1 MDNVQIKKMCF
12 FSGTSSLIS
21 RILKVRHIYTVQWNL
36 WGLHFL
42 FPLHWQRTGG
52 NKEKRNP
59 LVYISFVK
67 SLKPLLFLYI
77 SIKSGSGYA
86 DEGLQDGDK
95 EREVLILDR
104 KKMTK

>member
-1 MDNVQIKKMCF
+1 MF
-12 FSGTSSLIS
+12 FSGRSSLICC
-21 RILKVRHIYTVQWNL
+21 IIKVRHIHTVQWNL

-52 NKEKRNP
+52 NKEKRNH
-59 LVYISFVK
+59 LVLFFSR
-67 SLKPLLFLYI
+67 SHLKHLYFN
-77 SIKSGSGYA
+77 KSGSGYA

>member
-1 MDNVQIKKMCF
+1 MF
-12 FSGTSSLIS
+12 FSGRSSLICY
-21 RILKVRHIYTVQWNL
+21 IIKVRHIHTVQWNL
-36 WGLHFL
+36 WSLHFL

-52 NKEKRNP
+52 NKEKHNH
-59 LVYISFVK
+59 LV
-67 SLKPLLFLYI
+67 LFFLEVIESIYI

-104 KKMTK
+104 KKNMTK